1 MLIYNHLE
9 TIAICYIFF
18 AIVAAIFVIDKV
30 ARTKKISIM
39 SMCNVMYLLI
49 LCVVPAIILFG
60 YTNDLRNTSGII
72 FSKNTVWTF
81 YLQLVL
87 TVIGYLFLQLGYMI
101 KQRESKPY
109 AELPKQKNL
118 FISVLFTLIS
128 AISLVLWA
136 SGYGGVGALVANASL
151 IRGGWINSA
160 NSYTFLKH
168 FVPVS
173 LLSSWMLFNSLIRKE
188 VKGFIRTLGV
198 LLCFVCNV
206 ALSSIYIQANDGRM
220 LVAVYILLFFVIYFK
235 YQYEIKKANIVPMLV
250 KFGIVFVIAVVILF
264 NADTILRIM
273 RNENLNTADSDSSIV
288 KTITHEFSFI
298 IAGTQT
304 SLLQYE
310 SGEGKLMIVNDIV
323 NGALAWLPT
332 SLKPISL
339 EDVWNYN
346 TSLVNAGG
354 HGQSPTSVVAQ
365 SVYDL
370 GLLGVIIIPFLYGL
384 FVRKVENILEKR
396 RGIVFYDTV
405 YVALGY
411 YLSKG
416 LPYFSL
422 YNIMLNM
429 FFVVVA
435 IIVYSIVHKIKIS

>member
-136 SGYGGVGALVANASL
+136 SGYGGVSELVANAAR
-151 IRGGWINSA
+151 IRAGMLSSTNA
-160 NSYTFLKH
+160 FAFFKH
-168 FVPVS
+168 FVPLS
-173 LLSSWMLFNSLIRKE
+173 LLSSWMLFSVLLRKE
-188 VKGFIRTLGV
+188 VKGFLRTLGI
-198 LLCFVCNV
+198 LLCFICNI
-206 ALSSIYIQANDGRM
+206 ALSSIYLQANDGRL
-220 LVAVYILLFFVIYFK
+220 LVAAYVLLFFIIFFK
-235 YQYEIKKANIVPMLV
+235 YQYEVKKANMAPMLV
-250 KFGIVFVIAVVILF
+250 KFGIVFVFAVVILF
-264 NADTILRIM
+264 NADTILRLM
-273 RNENLNTADSDSSIV
+273 RNESNVVVNDDSSLIN
-288 KTITHEFSFI
+288 TIMREFTFI
-298 IAGTQT
+298 IAGAQT
-304 SLLQYE
+304 ALLRYE
-310 SGEGKLMIVNDIV
+310 SAEGDLMIVNDIV
-323 NGALAWLPT
+323 NGLFAWLPT
-332 SLKPISL
+332 SLKPIRL
-339 EDVWNYN
+339 EDVWDYN
-346 TSLVNAGG
+346 TKLIISDSY
-354 HGQSPTSVVAQ
+354 GQSPTSIVAQ

-384 FVRKVENILEKR
+384 FIRKVENILEKR
-396 RGIVFYDTV
+396 RGIVFYDTI

-422 YNIMLNM
+422 YNIMLNI
-429 FFVVVA
+429 FFIFVALIIYGVVQ
-435 IIVYSIVHKIKIS
+435 KIEIR